1 MKVVLLERVEKLGA
15 IGDIVSVK
23 DGFARNFLLP
33 RAKALRA
40 NSANM
45 KVFEAQRDQ
54 IEARNASNKAAAEAL
69 AKELD
74 GRDYLIIRQAGES
87 GQLYGSVTARDVAEA
102 VQADGGRIERSQVV
116 LNIPIKALGMHDV
129 RVRLHPEVSITVRA
143 NVARTIDE
151 ANRQLHG
158 ENVVASAFD
167 EERAFAAEQAQSL
180 FEGGAGS
187 QVDEDRDRY

>member
-15 IGDIVSVK
+15 IGDVVTVK

-33 RAKALRA
+33 RSKALRA
-40 NSANM
+40 NSANL
-45 KVFEAQRDQ
+45 KAFEAQRGE
-54 IEARNASNKAAAEAL
+54 IEARNARNKAAAEQL
-69 AKELD
+69 ATELD

-87 GQLYGSVTARDVAEA
+87 GQLYGSVSARDVAEA

-116 LNIPIKALGMHDV
+116 LNIPIKTLGMHDV
-129 RVRLHPEVSITVRA
+129 RVRLHPEVMITVRA

-167 EERAFAAEQAQSL
+167 EERAFAAEQAQAL

-187 QVDEDRDRY
+187 QMADDDRY